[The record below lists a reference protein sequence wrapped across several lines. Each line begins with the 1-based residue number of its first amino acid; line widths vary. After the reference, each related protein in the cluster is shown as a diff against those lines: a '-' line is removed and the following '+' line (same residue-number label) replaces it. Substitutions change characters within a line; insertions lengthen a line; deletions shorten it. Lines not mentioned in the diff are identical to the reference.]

1 MSSFCRSV
9 ASLLFFCYKKPF
21 QTVRR
26 SETKVQKYD
35 GTRRLSG
42 DGARRRSERAR
53 RKNDSAT
60 VRRGEA
66 TERRNDR
73 ARRRSDDTILLFFCY
88 GLTTP
93 NAAPIEI
100 HVNCLIPWADFTPFR
115 QYPHIVS
122 HIMTKPDLSFFK
134 NRFDICLVTR
144 QILSYSP

>member
-35 GTRRLSG
+35 GTRRRS
-42 DGARRRSERAR
+42 DRARRRSERAR
-53 RKNDSAT
+53 RKNDRAT
-60 VRRGEA
+60 VRRSEA

-73 ARRRSDDTILLFFCY
+73 ARRRNDDTILLFFCY

-100 HVNCLIPWADFTPFR
+100 HVNCLNSMDRFHPFWTIST
-115 QYPHIVS
+115 YSVAYH
-122 HIMTKPDLSFFK
+122 DK
-134 NRFDICLVTR
+134 NLICPFSKTGSIYVW
-144 QILSYSP
+144 